1 MPADGTWIRMSV
13 EKGSYGRPT
22 DSRLCFA
29 PSVTFPSLAH
39 LLVMHD
45 AEEGVL
51 GLIASKM
58 EYHVP
63 NRRTANEWPDSEARA
78 NVK

>member
-1 MPADGTWIRMSV
+1 MSV

-51 GLIASKM
+51 GLIASKI